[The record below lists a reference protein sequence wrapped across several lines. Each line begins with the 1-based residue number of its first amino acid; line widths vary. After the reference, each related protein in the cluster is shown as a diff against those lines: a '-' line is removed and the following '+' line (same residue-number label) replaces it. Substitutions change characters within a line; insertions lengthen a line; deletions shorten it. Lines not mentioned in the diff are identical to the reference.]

1 LRLRWE
7 EGWPRGLVGGNS
19 KLSRSWIHGYAKDG
33 NRPGMTPQVLKNGCC
48 VEEISRLYPN
58 RPIAAGIIDAL
69 EASNAAPYQR

>member
-1 LRLRWE
+1 
-7 EGWPRGLVGGNS
+7 
-19 KLSRSWIHGYAKDG
+19 
-33 NRPGMTPQVLKNGCC
+33 MTPQVLKNGCC